1 VHIISIGVRGKTAK
15 YTLVTSKQK
24 ATLTS
29 TRKEESERIMGCGQS
44 QAVGRGS
51 GELKTFDG
59 VQKPHYQVL
68 APEFHHDIGDD
79 YTIKKEIGRGSLG
92 HIDLAEKKVGK
103 GGKGTDS
110 RKYAIKSIIASRVS
124 EQFKL
129 ELRNEIQLL
138 RDLDHPNIVK
148 LYSIYV
154 DTKTDDYKLVL
165 QACEGG
171 DLNKY
176 APYSEEEAARIVKYV
191 CSALQY
197 MHDKHVMH
205 RDLKFENIMFE
216 TEGRTSTIKIIDF
229 GLSKKYKPNRCSYD
243 YCGTLYTMSPEIFK
257 RQYTES
263 ADMWSVGVIAFML
276 VSSTRPF
283 RHYDRNECKK
293 KIMCAEYDFNG
304 DGWIN
309 KTEEG
314 KDFISKLLVVD
325 ARKRLTAKEAYRHTW
340 CQDNSVESER
350 QDRRQSYTSRLTD
363 EEFIELCKK
372 NFEKYAGSCELKRYA
387 LNRLAH
393 TCTSEEIRSLHK
405 QFKKFDQIGNG
416 VILKSEFVDTMKSLG
431 YIDEESMEDL
441 FCKLDVFSDGS
452 IQYTEFIA
460 AILEMKGDIADDKI
474 VEVFNQFDVDRSGY
488 ITKEVREFHI
498 FEDLYKV
505 FLTGFD
511 L

>member
-1 VHIISIGVRGKTAK
+1 MRNRRPSSRTPYVVRIGIRRIRSAYYIFIGVRGKTAK

-24 ATLTS
+24 ASLTS
-29 TRKEESERIMGCGQS
+29 TSKEERERIMGCGQS
-44 QAVGRGS
+44 QSAISGS

-59 VQKPHYQVL
+59 VQKPQYQVL

-79 YTIKKEIGRGSLG
+79 YTIIKKIGRGSLG

-205 RDLKFENIMFE
+205 RD
-216 TEGRTSTIKIIDF
+216 
-229 GLSKKYKPNRCSYD
+229 
-243 YCGTLYTMSPEIFK
+243 
-257 RQYTES
+257 
-263 ADMWSVGVIAFML
+263 
-276 VSSTRPF
+276 
-283 RHYDRNECKK
+283 
-293 KIMCAEYDFNG
+293 
-304 DGWIN
+304 
-309 KTEEG
+309 
-314 KDFISKLLVVD
+314 
-325 ARKRLTAKEAYRHTW
+325 
-340 CQDNSVESER
+340 
-350 QDRRQSYTSRLTD
+350 
-363 EEFIELCKK
+363 
-372 NFEKYAGSCELKRYA
+372 
-387 LNRLAH
+387 
-393 TCTSEEIRSLHK
+393 
-405 QFKKFDQIGNG
+405 
-416 VILKSEFVDTMKSLG
+416 
-431 YIDEESMEDL
+431 
-441 FCKLDVFSDGS
+441 
-452 IQYTEFIA
+452 
-460 AILEMKGDIADDKI
+460 
-474 VEVFNQFDVDRSGY
+474 
-488 ITKEVREFHI
+488 REF
-498 FEDLYKV
+498 F
-505 FLTGFD
+505 
-511 L
+511 